1 METKQVKQA
10 AREATERAGRKT
22 TYTPPQVEIIE
33 MEVEG
38 TVMMDSSAG
47 GTAPG
52 FGDGGSLNQNTST
65 YRSYNSA
72 SGSELEDL
80 INDILTVEQ

>member
-22 TYTPPQVEIIE
+22 TYTPPQVEIIV

-38 TVMMDSSAG
+38 TVMMDSG
-47 GTAPG
+47 GITASD
-52 FGDGGSLNQNTST
+52 FGSGGSLNQSKST
-65 YRSYNSA
+65 YRGYNSA